1 MPKEEE
7 LRKCFTAVPKSD
19 EVIDVSEKTGNKRAA
34 ALAATAA
41 TRLWTAGICPLLPLS
56 PLLMNA
62 AACKK
67 KMKHV
72 LLVNTEQT
80 SP

>member
-1 MPKEEE
+1 VNSAMPKEEE

-41 TRLWTAGICPLLPLS
+41 TRL
-56 PLLMNA
+56 
-62 AACKK
+62 
-67 KMKHV
+67 
-72 LLVNTEQT
+72 
-80 SP
+80 